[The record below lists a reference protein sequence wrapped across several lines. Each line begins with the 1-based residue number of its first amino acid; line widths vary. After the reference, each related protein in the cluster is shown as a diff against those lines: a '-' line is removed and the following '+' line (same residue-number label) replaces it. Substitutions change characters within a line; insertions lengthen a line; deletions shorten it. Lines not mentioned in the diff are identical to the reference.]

1 MANNNKHTGRNVPAL
16 RFPEFSGEWL
26 TYSLGEIADVT
37 KLAGYEFTKYVI
49 YEDEGSVI
57 ALRGLNCKNGTLILD
72 DVKYIDHSDLSKLT
86 RSKLYIGDIL
96 YTYVGTVGE
105 VAIITENDKYY
116 LAPNVSRIRVEQ
128 GFDSQLIKH
137 LLSSNRFYKQI
148 VLPLIATSSQPAL
161 SMENIRKFQINVP
174 NTIQEQKHIAT
185 ILTLLEERINT
196 QSKIIEELKTLRSAL
211 RYKLLHEMMVERM
224 AKLGEL
230 CRITTGKLDANA
242 MVEGGSYPFF
252 TCAEQVYEID
262 RYAFD
267 TEALLVS
274 GNGANLGYIHY
285 YCGKFNAYQRTY
297 VLSDFSEDIQ
307 YLRQYLEAYLS
318 KRIESEKNTGNTPY
332 IVLGTLADM
341 EIKLPRLPEQQR
353 IAHDLSVLS
362 QKIENE
368 THMFEL
374 FIQEKK
380 TLLCKMFI

>member
-1 MANNNKHTGRNVPAL
+1 M
-16 RFPEFSGEWL
+16 S
-26 TYSLGEIADVT
+26 
-37 KLAGYEFTKYVI
+37 
-49 YEDEGSVI
+49 SV
-57 ALRGLNCKNGTLILD
+57 LLD
-72 DVKYIDHSDLSKLT
+72 DIDDCYLNSFCFGYRPTSNSVTSDYL
-86 RSKLYIGDIL
+86 R
-96 YTYVGTVGE
+96 
-105 VAIITENDKYY
+105 YY
-116 LAPNVSRIRVEQ
+116 LRSPKLRKKIIILAQGSTRFNISKDEVLNLTVSLPSLDEQ
-128 GFDSQLIKH
+128 NKIARTLDLI
-137 LLSSNRFYKQI
+137 
-148 VLPLIATSSQPAL
+148 
-161 SMENIRKFQINVP
+161 
-174 NTIQEQKHIAT
+174 
-185 ILTLLEERINT
+185 EERIET
-196 QSKIIEELKTLRSAL
+196 QIKIIEELKTLRSAL

-307 YLRQYLEAYLS
+307 YLRQYFEAYLS

>member
-1 MANNNKHTGRNVPAL
+1 M

-37 KLAGYEFTKYVI
+37 KLAGYEFTKYVT

-174 NTIQEQKHIAT
+174 NTIKEQKHIAT

-196 QSKIIEELKTLRSAL
+196 QSKIIEE
-211 RYKLLHEMMVERM
+211 
-224 AKLGEL
+224 
-230 CRITTGKLDANA
+230 
-242 MVEGGSYPFF
+242 
-252 TCAEQVYEID
+252 Q
-262 RYAFD
+262 
-267 TEALLVS
+267 
-274 GNGANLGYIHY
+274 
-285 YCGKFNAYQRTY
+285 
-297 VLSDFSEDIQ
+297 
-307 YLRQYLEAYLS
+307 
-318 KRIESEKNTGNTPY
+318 
-332 IVLGTLADM
+332 
-341 EIKLPRLPEQQR
+341 
-353 IAHDLSVLS
+353 
-362 QKIENE
+362 
-368 THMFEL
+368 
-374 FIQEKK
+374 
-380 TLLCKMFI
+380 